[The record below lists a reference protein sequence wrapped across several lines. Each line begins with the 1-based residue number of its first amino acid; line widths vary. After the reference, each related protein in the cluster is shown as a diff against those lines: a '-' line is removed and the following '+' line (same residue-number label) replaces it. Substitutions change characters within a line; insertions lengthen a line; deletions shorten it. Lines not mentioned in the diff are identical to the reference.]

1 MQCEAKIVIKFATL
15 RLDLVIY
22 IWGLSGTA
30 SDANAYADINAMI
43 NDIIKLFVII

>member
-22 IWGLSGTA
+22 IWGHMWTA

-43 NDIIKLFVII
+43 NNII